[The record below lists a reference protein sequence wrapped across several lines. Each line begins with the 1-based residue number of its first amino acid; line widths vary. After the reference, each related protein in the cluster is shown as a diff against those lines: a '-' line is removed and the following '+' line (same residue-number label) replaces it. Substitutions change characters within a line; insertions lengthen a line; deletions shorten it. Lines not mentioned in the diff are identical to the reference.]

1 MRCAG
6 KENLLGLL
14 HEYSLG
20 WVSFDYVPPGLYE
33 EKPMY
38 ISHIKHTMVPLSND
52 EWMSITSFRA
62 SVTQNY
68 ADENIIIDKW
78 GFSNC
83 YYCIAIS
90 KRTDS
95 FNHTHP
101 KH

>member
-52 EWMSITSFRA
+52 E
-62 SVTQNY
+62 
-68 ADENIIIDKW
+68 
-78 GFSNC
+78 
-83 YYCIAIS
+83 
-90 KRTDS
+90 
-95 FNHTHP
+95 
-101 KH
+101 